1 MRDAL
6 LLRIHV
12 ARVNRAHIT
21 DRIYRCQCCRS
32 LGRRARDRVR
42 DPSQRH
48 PVAGVYAGD
57 HQHHRHI
64 ARCGGGGG
72 RGEDEGR
79 DADAERQHDV
89 QVALARAVSVP
100 GVQECRDD
108 SQDVR
113 RGGEEERLDVAV
125 SKGFDDGGEEV
136 RHGA

>member
-1 MRDAL
+1 MRDTL
-6 LLRIHV
+6 LLRIHI

-21 DRIYRCQCCRS
+21 DRIDRCQRCRS
-32 LGRRARDRVR
+32 LGRWARNRVR
-42 DPSQRH
+42 DPGQRH
-48 PVAGVYAGD
+48 HVAGVHAGD

-64 ARCGGGGG
+64 AWCGGGGG

-108 SQDVR
+108 SQAVR
-113 RGGEEERLDVAV
+113 RGREEERLDVVV
-125 SKGFDDGGEEV
+125 SEGFDDGGKEV
-136 RHGA
+136 RHGG